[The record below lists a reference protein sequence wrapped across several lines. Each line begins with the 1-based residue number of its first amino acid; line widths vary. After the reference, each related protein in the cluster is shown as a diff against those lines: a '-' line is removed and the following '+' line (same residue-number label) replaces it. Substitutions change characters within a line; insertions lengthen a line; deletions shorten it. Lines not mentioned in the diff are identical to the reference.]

1 MPIPSLATL
10 CINVQTADKLCI
22 TFPGGAEIC
31 AHVGLETGDPSTIL
45 RGLLAQV
52 NAALIPLQPIFNII
66 DVVKAVG
73 DCIGAIKDAFGP
85 PPDPSGIAKCI
96 PELFKR
102 LAKLLKLLPQY
113 SIPLLVKQLLT
124 ALVFFLQAV
133 KLELQAILLQQARIL
148 AAATAAN
155 LPGNESLLAVVDCA
169 TGNLDTKMLNLGA
182 SFAPINSLLVIVN
195 LLLGMI
201 PGNKVEVPTFEDLGS
216 DAQAALAPID
226 ATIQVLQGI
235 ASKIPG

>member
-1 MPIPSLATL
+1 MPIPNLSTL
-10 CINVQTADKLCI
+10 CINVQTANKLCI

-96 PELFKR
+96 PELLKR

-113 SIPLLVKQLLT
+113 SVPLMVKQLLT
-124 ALVFFLQAV
+124 ALVIFLQAV
-133 KLELQAILLQQARIL
+133 KLELQSIILQQARIL
-148 AAATAAN
+148 KAATAAN
-155 LPGNESLLAVVDCA
+155 KPGNASLLSVVDCA
-169 TGNLDTKMLNLGA
+169 TVITLGTWALPGLRGRSVINA
-182 SFAPINSLLVIVN
+182 SADLTTDLVAAGVP
-195 LLLGMI
+195 LALG
-201 PGNKVEVPTFEDLGS
+201 PGVGAGER
-216 DAQAALAPID
+216 AALFG
-226 ATIQVLQGI
+226 L
-235 ASKIPG
+235 